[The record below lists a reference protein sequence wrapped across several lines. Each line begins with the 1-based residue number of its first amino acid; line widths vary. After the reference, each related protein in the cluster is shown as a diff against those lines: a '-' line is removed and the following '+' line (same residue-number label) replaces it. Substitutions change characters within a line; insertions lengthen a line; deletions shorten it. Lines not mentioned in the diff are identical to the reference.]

1 VTAAVV
7 AALLLAIGVLAAW
20 LGGLRPLHRRA
31 GGATTCWRIPRPI
44 EVRLRRAAP
53 AVEPQRAWSLWLVA
67 AVVAVVAGAVVGGP
81 VLAALVAAVATA
93 GPMAAESTA
102 RARNTRKAAARVPA
116 TLEATARALR
126 GGASLPT
133 ALADAAASAGPIV
146 GATLAEVATSTAR
159 GQPLVDAL
167 EAQRAHC
174 DGVPGLPLALT
185 ALVMAAETGGPQ
197 AAALDG
203 VAATLRQ
210 RLATQ
215 AEADAL
221 ASQARMSAM
230 VIALAPVGFALLMS
244 AADRRNAD
252 FLLRTPLG
260 AVLLAAGLALDAL
273 GAWWMT
279 RLTRIGGPP

>member
-1 VTAAVV
+1 MAV
-7 AALLLAIGVLAAW
+7 L
-20 LGGLRPLHRRA
+20 
-31 GGATTCWRIPRPI
+31 
-44 EVRLRRAAP
+44 
-53 AVEPQRAWSLWLVA
+53 
-67 AVVAVVAGAVVGGP
+67 AGAVVGGP
-81 VLAALVAAVATA
+81 VLAALVVAAAA
-93 GPMAAESTA
+93 AAPAAAESTV
-102 RARNTRKAAARVPA
+102 RARTKRKAAARVPVA
-116 TLEATARALR
+116 LEATARALR
-126 GGASLPT
+126 GGASLPI
-133 ALADAAASAGPIV
+133 ALADAADSAGPVV
-146 GATLAEVATSTAR
+146 GGTLAEVAASTAR

-203 VAATLRQ
+203 VATTLRQ

-230 VIALAPVGFALLMS
+230 VIAVAPVGFALLMS

-252 FLLRTPLG
+252 FLLRTPVG
-260 AVLLAAGLALDAL
+260 VALLAAGLALDAL

-279 RLTRIGGPP
+279 KLTRIGGPP